1 MFICREKKLKDIIL
15 REQKILSIIEEVM
28 EYLKIT
34 QNKIDLI
41 IEKKGEI
48 DLVTEA
54 DKGSEKR
61 LIDFI
66 IKNFPLDSILGEE
79 GSNIKGSSNY
89 KWIID
94 PLDGTTNYAHQIP
107 LYAISIGIEN
117 LETKEI
123 EFGLIA
129 LPVFND
135 IYTARKSNGAFKN
148 SSKIT
153 LSNTSKLIESL
164 TCTGFP
170 YNRKDEIEKLL
181 KNLKIFLLNTRGVR
195 RTGSA
200 ALDLAWVADGKF
212 DIFYETNLNPWDM
225 AAGAII
231 IKEAGGIISKMDGSE
246 FDVYFP
252 EILAS
257 NSILHSEIISKL
269 QL

>member
-1 MFICREKKLKDIIL
+1 MLIIWEKKLKDIIL
-15 REQKILSIIEEVM
+15 REQKILSIIEDVM

-34 QNKIDLI
+34 QNKIDLV

-61 LIDFI
+61 LIEYI
-66 IKNFPLDSILGEE
+66 LKNFPHDSILGEE
-79 GSNIKGSSNY
+79 GSNIIGSSNY

-94 PLDGTTNYAHQIP
+94 PLDGTTNYAHKIP
-107 LYAISIGIEN
+107 LFAISIGIEN
-117 LETKEI
+117 LETQEI

-129 LPVFND
+129 LPFFND
-135 IYTARKSNGAFKN
+135 IYTARKKNGAFKN
-148 SSKIT
+148 NTKLKI
-153 LSNTSKLIESL
+153 SNTYSLIESL

-170 YNRKDEIEKLL
+170 YNRKDEIERLL
-181 KNLKIFLLNTRGVR
+181 KNLKIFLINTRGIR

-225 AAGAII
+225 SAGSIL
-231 IKEAGGIISKMDGSE
+231 IKEAGGIVSKMDGSD

-257 NSILHSEIISKL
+257 NPILHKEIISNF

>member
-1 MFICREKKLKDIIL
+1 MKDIII
-15 REQKILSIIEEVM
+15 REQKILSIIDEVM
-28 EYLKIT
+28 EYLRIT

-66 IKNFPLDSILGEE
+66 LKNFPHDSILGEE
-79 GSNIKGSSNY
+79 GSNIIGTSDY

-94 PLDGTTNYAHQIP
+94 PLDGTTNYAHKIP
-107 LYAISIGIEN
+107 LFSISIGIEN
-117 LETKEI
+117 LVSKEI

-129 LPVFND
+129 LPFFND
-135 IYTARKSNGAFKN
+135 VYIARNKNGSFKN
-148 SSKIT
+148 KTQLKISS
-153 LSNTSKLIESL
+153 SSSLIESL

-170 YNRKDEIEKLL
+170 YNRRDEIERLL
-181 KNLKIFLLNTRGVR
+181 KNLKIFLLNTRGIR

-225 AAGAII
+225 SAGSII
-231 IKEAGGIISKMDGSE
+231 IKEAGGVVSKMDGSE

-257 NSILHSEIISKL
+257 NPTLHKEIISNFKL
-269 QL
+269 

>member
-1 MFICREKKLKDIIL
+1 LKDIIL

-28 EYLKIT
+28 EYLKVT

-41 IEKKGEI
+41 IEKKGDI

-61 LIDFI
+61 LIEFI
-66 IKNFPLDSILGEE
+66 LKNFPHDSILGEE

-94 PLDGTTNYAHQIP
+94 PLDGTTNYAHKIP
-107 LYAISIGIEN
+107 LFAISIGIEN
-117 LETKEI
+117 LETREI

-129 LPVFND
+129 LPFFHD
-135 IYTARKSNGAFKN
+135 IYTARKKNGAFKN
-148 SSKIT
+148 NTKLKI
-153 LSNTSKLIESL
+153 SNTSSLIESL

-170 YNRKDEIEKLL
+170 YNRKEEIERLL
-181 KNLKIFLLNTRGVR
+181 KNLKIFLINTRGIR

-225 AAGAII
+225 SAGSIL
-231 IKEAGGIISKMDGSE
+231 IKEAGGIVSKMDGSD

-257 NSILHSEIISKL
+257 NPNLHKEIISNF